1 MGCTIFALG
10 NVAAFIASLRVGGV
24 APRTDPIP
32 IRIPAV
38 VQLQTIGS
46 CRSPPE
52 KKKNFQLVKHFGKTG
67 RLK

>member
-52 KKKNFQLVKHFGKTG
+52 KKKIQLVIHFGKTG